1 MNPLRKRASSV
12 DITPYIGTIVTVI
25 IAVGGVYVAIATRLT
40 RLETL
45 IETLGK
51 SVEKHNNVESRTTK
65 LETEVDNIYH
75 KIDELKE
82 R

>member
-1 MNPLRKRASSV
+1 M

-25 IAVGGVYVAIATRLT
+25 IAVGGFYIAIASRLT

-51 SVEKHNNVESRTTK
+51 SVEKHNGVESRTTK
-65 LETEVDNIYH
+65 LEAQVENLNHLYD
-75 KIDELKE
+75 KLKGKE
-82 R
+82 E